1 MTHEKWEV
9 PSPGGSPGLRLSLVT
24 QERLHQQES
33 SGRGLRKGSS
43 PGVRPKHGSPEGTSD
58 FLNCSAESSH
68 RGAFS

>member
-24 QERLHQQES
+24 QERLHQRES

-43 PGVRPKHGSPEGTSD
+43 PGAPKAREPRRNKRTLLFKQL
-58 FLNCSAESSH
+58 FLTD
-68 RGAFS
+68 